1 MIEFVV
7 KITILIVNVP
17 APRNL
22 NGIIWEEFEVPEELE
37 NSNAPK
43 PYKSAFNSSL
53 QVEKMLS
60 ESPVDLVT
68 SKKKKRK
75 KLD

>member
-37 NSNAPK
+37 NPNAPK